1 MPKTAAELA
10 EELGQLPPSSAINL
24 RINGESYFDA
34 IRGIVDLFAP
44 KKEIDTIYIT
54 AAIPSQSIID
64 VLKIL
69 EVDMSNIYFV
79 DCVSH
84 IMMGSAKRYDNVF
97 HVESP
102 TMLENIMLRVEY
114 LMRKTSG
121 RGNVIALDS
130 INALGIHN
138 NTKILSEFLH
148 IMINNLRAKDAYT
161 IILSME
167 EFNTEETQN
176 MMNLVCDTTIKMG
189 GEDTT

>member
-24 RINGESYFDA
+24 RVNGESYFDA

-167 EFNTEETQN
+167 EFSTEETQN
-176 MMNLVCDTTIKMG
+176 MMNLVCDTTIRMG